1 MLVANVN
8 RGVSVDRLVDA
19 VWEADPPATAREQ
32 VQNCVSMLRRSLDNG
47 ANDATINRSGRGYQL
62 DADPYEIDAHCFERD
77 LHSAAEHLD
86 ENRPE
91 AAAAVLH
98 GALALWT
105 GPALDGLDA
114 VELRAHALRLD
125 ELRATA
131 TERLIQTKIRLGR
144 LDDAVADL
152 RRLTG
157 LHPTDERYMLLL
169 VDALL
174 LGRRP
179 PEALASYRAF
189 ARRLADDLGSQPGP
203 SAHAVERRIQLALQG
218 TEPAAGTPSAHARTD
233 SDLSAFAGMRG
244 SVTVATRQDS
254 ELQRHLDEAI
264 SHIRAVYLLL
274 NDGR

>member
-179 PEALASYRAF
+179 
-189 ARRLADDLGSQPGP
+189 
-203 SAHAVERRIQLALQG
+203 
-218 TEPAAGTPSAHARTD
+218 
-233 SDLSAFAGMRG
+233 
-244 SVTVATRQDS
+244 
-254 ELQRHLDEAI
+254 QRHWPATVLSPDAWRTISAANRGPAPMPWSGGSSWRCKEPSRQPVRLLRTHEPTATCRRSRACEEA
-264 SHIRAVYLLL
+264 SPSRRGRTRATTPP
-274 NDGR
+274 R